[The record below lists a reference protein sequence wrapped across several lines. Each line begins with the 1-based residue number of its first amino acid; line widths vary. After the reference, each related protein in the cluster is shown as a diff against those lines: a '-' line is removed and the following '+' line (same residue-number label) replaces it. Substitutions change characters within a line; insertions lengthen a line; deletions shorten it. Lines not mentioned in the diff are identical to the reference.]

1 MEIYVVKSGDTVD
14 GIGALFSVSPES
26 VIWNNQLVYPYPLA
40 VGQALLVG
48 EYDGTVA
55 PGRRNTGGYAY
66 TYISRWVLEQT
77 IPFLNRLFV
86 FSYGFTTSGDII
98 DPPRDDSWMIR
109 MSLEQQVIPI
119 LTLTPFGQD
128 GKFNNNLIHEVI
140 INETVTDRLLMNLV
154 SLMQEKGYGGIDI
167 DFEYILAVD
176 RDFFTAFV
184 QRTAEIMHSYGF
196 TVSVALAPKTSAD
209 QKGLLYEGKD
219 YAAIGAAADEVL
231 LMTYEWGYKYG
242 PPMAVAPLNMVRRVV
257 EYAVSEIDNSKI
269 NLGIANYGYDWPLP
283 FVRGETA
290 AKTIGNIEAVQIA
303 IQYGAQIRFDELS
316 QSPYFN
322 YTDEDGTE
330 HVVWYEDVRSLQGK
344 YDLMDEYRL
353 NGIGVWQIM
362 RWYRAMWLLFFDGQ
376 RG

>member
-1 MEIYVVKSGDTVD
+1 MEIYVVQSGDTVD
-14 GIGALFSVSPES
+14 GIGALFSVPPES

-40 VGQALLVG
+40 VGQSLLVG
-48 EYDGTVA
+48 EFDGTVA

-109 MSLEQQVIPI
+109 MSLEQQAIPI

-167 DFEYILAVD
+167 DFEYILAGD

-290 AKTIGNIEAVQIA
+290 ARTIGNIEAIQIA

-322 YTDEDGTE
+322 YTDEEGTE

-353 NGIGVWQIM
+353 KGIGVWQIM
-362 RWYRAMWLLFFDGQ
+362 RWYRAMWLLFFDRQG
-376 RG
+376 G